1 MRFKEN
7 QQAAEQPHLTNN
19 GSPDM
24 RYKENQQA
32 AAAAGTEHI
41 KQDGPEHVKQDG
53 TTPDMRF
60 KENKE
65 EEEEPEHVKQDG
77 TPDMRFKENQQAA
90 AEPEHVKQDGTRQAG
105 RQPGHALQGEQ
116 RRGHDRLDRVQ
127 PQAQAPGRQARCR
140 PTATEGLWRR
150 PTARPQALAHVPAY

>member
-41 KQDGPEHVKQDG
+41 KQDG
-53 TTPDMRF
+53 TPDMRF

-116 RRGHDRLDRVQ
+116 GGRGAAYHYNHYCRIQQHHWPECRVRTR
-127 PQAQAPGRQARCR
+127 APS
-140 PTATEGLWRR
+140 
-150 PTARPQALAHVPAY
+150 

>member
-32 AAAAGTEHI
+32 AAAAG
-41 KQDGPEHVKQDG
+41 
-53 TTPDMRF
+53 PDMRF

-65 EEEEPEHVKQDG
+65 EEEE
-77 TPDMRFKENQQAA
+77 PDMRFKENQQAA

-116 RRGHDRLDRVQ
+116 GGRGAAYHYNHYCRIQQHHWPECRVRTR
-127 PQAQAPGRQARCR
+127 APS
-140 PTATEGLWRR
+140 
-150 PTARPQALAHVPAY
+150 

>member
-1 MRFKEN
+1 MSRSNKSTLVTSL
-7 QQAAEQPHLTNN
+7 AAL
-19 GSPDM
+19 SP
-24 RYKENQQA
+24 RRTLRTLIPLSTSSRTALPICASRRTSKPLPSPSTSSRTA
-32 AAAAGTEHI
+32 ATEHI

-116 RRGHDRLDRVQ
+116 GGRGAAYHYCHFQ
-127 PQAQAPGRQARCR
+127 HHHR
-140 PTATEGLWRR
+140 P
-150 PTARPQALAHVPAY
+150 